1 MEHGFRIVSGL
12 GLAALAA
19 SMPLAPVHGAETT
32 IQASAKVVKS
42 LTLTK
47 KQDLDFGTVTL
58 SGAAG
63 TYMVSMSVEGV
74 LSCPVGATCAGT
86 PTPGI
91 MNIQGSNRNT
101 VLISVSAASLLNDL
115 DGSSIAFTPDAPASI
130 TLNNSGFPGTDFNI
144 GGSIEIPATADGTY
158 AGTLQV
164 TAEYE

>member
-1 MEHGFRIVSGL
+1 M
-12 GLAALAA
+12 ALAA
-19 SMPLAPVHGAETT
+19 GVPLGQAHGAETT

-42 LTLTK
+42 LTLSK

-63 TYMVSMSVEGV
+63 AYMVSMSVDGV

-101 VLISVSAASLLNDL
+101 VRISVSAASLVNNL
-115 DGSSIAFTPDAPASI
+115 DGSSIAFTPDAPTSV
-130 TLNNSGFPGTDFNI
+130 TLTNSGFPGTDFNI
-144 GGSIEIPATADGTY
+144 GGSIEIPASADGTY
-158 AGTLQV
+158 AGTVQV